1 MNPILYESRETDF
14 NHNGLGKMNETLS
27 AIVTEVA
34 NGEFELE
41 VVYPIGGRLYKH
53 IQDHMLIKAKPNS
66 VDDPHVFRIYEHTID
81 TVGQTV
87 TVYAHTK
94 SNDLGQNLVKDVVI
108 SSLTPQEAMNNMKMN
123 LVEPTDY
130 SFVSDITTRSS
141 TEWKN
146 RNPLNCIAGEEGS
159 LIHYWGGEIKR
170 DNRTIYL
177 YRRRGRD
184 NVAIIRDGKNIN
196 GLSLEYSTKGM
207 VTKIIP
213 YRTYTPEDS
222 EDEVVEYGTPVES
235 QYIGN
240 YPLVYVRAIDY
251 SNDENVTS
259 LETMNTKA
267 TRYFTE
273 NNGVDKPSV
282 NVRMGLVELSDSSE
296 YEKFKDF
303 ENVELFDTVTVYSKQ
318 YDINIETKITTVVYD
333 SLTGKN
339 ISLEMGSYRTG
350 LIESTERTYMEL
362 IGEKEAKLTQTIQVA
377 ANGKNRVFRGVTE
390 PTTGMVKN
398 DIWYQPVGAGETMM
412 YVFDGA
418 YWQLN
423 KVSAGLLGGTLDAE
437 NGDVNLIN
445 VNVANIVGEI
455 SEFIKSYW
463 NNIAGGQ
470 ITIDGNRF
478 EGSDPDGNR
487 SLINTSGQFRS
498 ESGTDGRY
506 GIFDKGRI
514 WFYNEDS
521 SAVLNIGAHPVTG
534 DAGFLKG
541 VLATARAQRLILGR
555 YNDYLTNNI
564 NATVNP
570 YISFEYGATV
580 GDEGNVYIKNWKD
593 VSMSGKHIND
603 VQLIE
608 GYGLAL
614 RSSQGRLIL
623 GAPQPDG
630 KRYNT
635 LEVGFANTKSNGNI
649 DMGGYT
655 ITNQSDIR
663 LKTNVVDSEVNAL
676 HEIERMKFIEYD
688 WDLDNPANDKKPTGR
703 QFGIVAQY
711 SPFLQT
717 KASGSESYLSVD
729 MSKQVNLNS
738 KAIQELKKEN
748 DTLKQEIT
756 DLKKLLIEKGL
767 I

>member
-53 IQDHMLIKAKPNS
+53 IQYHMLIKAKPNS

-87 TVYAHTK
+87 TIHAHTK

-108 SSLTPQEAMNNMKMN
+108 SSLTPQEAMNRMKMN

-170 DNRTIYL
+170 DNRTVYL

-184 NVAIIRDGKNIN
+184 NVAIIRDGKNIS

-213 YRTYTPEDS
+213 YRTYTPENSD
-222 EDEVVEYGTPVES
+222 DEVVEYGTPVES
-235 QYIGN
+235 KYIGN
-240 YPLVYVRAIDY
+240 YPLVYVRAVDY
-251 SNDENVTS
+251 SNDDDVTS
-259 LETMNTKA
+259 LQTMNTKA
-267 TRYFTE
+267 NRYFTE

-282 NVRMGLVELSDSSE
+282 NVSMGLVELSDSSE

-303 ENVELFDTVTVYSKQ
+303 ENVELFDSVTVYSKQ
-318 YDINIETKITTVVYD
+318 YDINIEAKITTVVYD

-339 ISLEMGSYRTG
+339 VSLEMGSYRTG

-362 IGEKEAKLTQTIQVA
+362 IGEKEAKLVQTIQVA
-377 ANGKNRVFRGVTE
+377 ANGKNRVFRGVDE

-398 DIWYQPVGAGETMM
+398 DVWYKPVGAGETMM

-445 VNVANIVGEI
+445 VNVANIVGET
-455 SEFIKSYW
+455 SNFVVSNW
-463 NNIAGGQ
+463 NNNLSDVKITASGVVTSSVDGSYSRLVSGEVRSYNVSGG
-470 ITIDGNRF
+470 TSAVMGNGRSQF
-478 EGSDPDGNR
+478 YIGGSSHLIIGNTLHGSD
-487 SLINTSGQFRS
+487 
-498 ESGTDGRY
+498 Y
-506 GIFDKGRI
+506 
-514 WFYNEDS
+514 
-521 SAVLNIGAHPVTG
+521 IGETGLQIAHTRNFV
-534 DAGFLKG
+534 
-541 VLATARAQRLILGR
+541 IGR
-555 YNDYLTNNI
+555 YNRETHEAGVKLI
-564 NATVNP
+564 P
-570 YISFEYGATV
+570 YITFDYGSA
-580 GDEGNVYIKNWKD
+580 GNEDTGRIRFRKETHFID
-593 VSMSGKHIND
+593 SGLNF
-603 VQLIE
+603 
-608 GYGLAL
+608 
-614 RSSQGRLIL
+614 RSTTQAIGRI
-623 GAPQPDG
+623 G
-630 KRYNT
+630 
-635 LEVGFANTKSNGNI
+635 EVGVSQNIGIHADNELLLGVNGGGVYGSPVSI
-649 DMGGYT
+649 KRTIIAFGVDLDMGGKS
-655 ITNQSDIR
+655 ILNQSDIR
-663 LKTNVVDSEVNAL
+663 LKTNVIDSQLEAL
-676 HEIERMKFIEYD
+676 KEIERMRFIEYD
-688 WDLDNPANDKKPTGR
+688 WDLTNPANKDKTEGR
-703 QFGIVAQY
+703 NFGIVAQY

-717 KASGSESYLSVD
+717 KAGEVDSYLSVD
-729 MSKQVNLNS
+729 MTKQVNLNS
-738 KAIQELKKEN
+738 KAIQELLSRIRVLEAR
-748 DTLKQEIT
+748 Q
-756 DLKKLLIEKGL
+756 
-767 I
+767 

>member
-14 NHNGLGKMNETLS
+14 NHNGLGKMSETLS

-41 VVYPIGGRLYKH
+41 VIYPIGGRLYKH

-66 VDDPHVFRIYEHTID
+66 VDDPHVFRIYEHIID

-87 TVYAHTK
+87 TIYAHTK

-108 SSLTPQEAMNNMKMN
+108 NSLTPQEAMNNMKMN

-141 TEWKN
+141 TKWEN

-222 EDEVVEYGTPVES
+222 DDEVVEYGTPVES

-251 SNDENVTS
+251 SNDDDVTS
-259 LETMNTKA
+259 LQTMNTKA
-267 TRYFTE
+267 NRYFTE

-282 NVRMGLVELSDSSE
+282 NVNVNLVELSDSSE

-318 YDINIETKITTVVYD
+318 YDINIEAKITTLAYD

-339 ISLEMGSYRTG
+339 VSLEMGSYRTG

-362 IGEKEAKLTQTIQVA
+362 IGEKEAKLVQTIQVA
-377 ANGKNRVFRGVTE
+377 ANGKNRVFRGVDE

-398 DIWYQPVGAGETMM
+398 DVWYKPVGAGETMM

-445 VNVANIVGEI
+445 VNVANIVGET
-455 SEFIKSYW
+455 SNFVVSNW
-463 NNIAGGQ
+463 NNNLSDVKITASGVVTSSVDGSYSRLVSGEVRSYNVSGG
-470 ITIDGNRF
+470 TSAVMGNGRSQF
-478 EGSDPDGNR
+478 YIGGSSHLIIGNTLHGSDYIGETGLQIAHTRNFVIGRYDRETHEASVKLIPYITFDYGSAGNEDTGR
-487 SLINTSGQFRS
+487 IRFRKETHFIDSGLNFRS
-498 ESGTDGRY
+498 TTQA
-506 GIFDKGRI
+506 IGRI
-514 WFYNEDS
+514 GEVGVS
-521 SAVLNIGAHPVTG
+521 QNIGIHADNELLLGVNGGGVYGSPVSIKRT
-534 DAGFLKG
+534 
-541 VLATARAQRLILGR
+541 LI
-555 YNDYLTNNI
+555 
-564 NATVNP
+564 A
-570 YISFEYGATV
+570 F
-580 GDEGNVYIKNWKD
+580 NVD
-593 VSMSGKHIND
+593 
-603 VQLIE
+603 L
-608 GYGLAL
+608 
-614 RSSQGRLIL
+614 
-623 GAPQPDG
+623 
-630 KRYNT
+630 
-635 LEVGFANTKSNGNI
+635 
-649 DMGGYT
+649 DMGGKA
-655 ITNQSDIR
+655 ILSQSDIR
-663 LKTNVVDSEVNAL
+663 LKTNIVDSELEAL
-676 HEIERMKFIEYD
+676 KEIERMKFIEYD
-688 WDLDNPANDKKPTGR
+688 WDLTNPANKDKTEGR
-703 QFGIVAQY
+703 NFGIVAQY

-717 KASGSESYLSVD
+717 KAGEADSYLSVD
-729 MSKQVNLNS
+729 MTKQVNLNS
-738 KAIQELKKEN
+738 KAIQELLNRIKVLEAK
-748 DTLKQEIT
+748 I
-756 DLKKLLIEKGL
+756 
-767 I
+767 

>member
-1 MNPILYESRETDF
+1 MAILTMNPILYESRETDF

-41 VVYPIGGRLYKH
+41 VVYPLGGRLYKY

-87 TVYAHTK
+87 TIHAHTK

-108 SSLTPQEAMNNMKMN
+108 NSLTPQEAMNNMKAN
-123 LVEPTDY
+123 LVEPTEY

-222 EDEVVEYGTPVES
+222 DDEVVEYGTPVES

-251 SNDENVTS
+251 SNDDDVTS
-259 LETMNTKA
+259 LQTMNTKA
-267 TRYFTE
+267 SRYFTE

-282 NVRMGLVELSDSSE
+282 NVSMGLVELSDSSE

-318 YDINIETKITTVVYD
+318 YDIHIETKITTVEYD

-362 IGEKEAKLTQTIQVA
+362 IGEKEAKLIQTIQVA
-377 ANGKNRVFRGVTE
+377 ANGKNRIFRGVTE
-390 PTTGMVKN
+390 PVTGMVKN
-398 DIWYQPVGAGETMM
+398 DIWYQP
-412 YVFDGA
+412 
-418 YWQLN
+418 
-423 KVSAGLLGGTLDAE
+423 
-437 NGDVNLIN
+437 
-445 VNVANIVGEI
+445 
-455 SEFIKSYW
+455 
-463 NNIAGGQ
+463 
-470 ITIDGNRF
+470 
-478 EGSDPDGNR
+478 
-487 SLINTSGQFRS
+487 
-498 ESGTDGRY
+498 
-506 GIFDKGRI
+506 
-514 WFYNEDS
+514 
-521 SAVLNIGAHPVTG
+521 
-534 DAGFLKG
+534 
-541 VLATARAQRLILGR
+541 
-555 YNDYLTNNI
+555 
-564 NATVNP
+564 
-570 YISFEYGATV
+570 
-580 GDEGNVYIKNWKD
+580 
-593 VSMSGKHIND
+593 
-603 VQLIE
+603 
-608 GYGLAL
+608 
-614 RSSQGRLIL
+614 
-623 GAPQPDG
+623 
-630 KRYNT
+630 
-635 LEVGFANTKSNGNI
+635 
-649 DMGGYT
+649 
-655 ITNQSDIR
+655 
-663 LKTNVVDSEVNAL
+663 
-676 HEIERMKFIEYD
+676 
-688 WDLDNPANDKKPTGR
+688 
-703 QFGIVAQY
+703 
-711 SPFLQT
+711 
-717 KASGSESYLSVD
+717 
-729 MSKQVNLNS
+729 
-738 KAIQELKKEN
+738 
-748 DTLKQEIT
+748 
-756 DLKKLLIEKGL
+756 
-767 I
+767 

>member
-41 VVYPIGGRLYKH
+41 VVYPIGGRLYKR

-81 TVGQTV
+81 TVEQTV
-87 TVYAHTK
+87 TIYAHTK

-108 SSLTPQEAMNNMKMN
+108 NSLTPQEAMNTMKTN

-222 EDEVVEYGTPVES
+222 DDEVVEYGTPVES

-251 SNDENVTS
+251 SNDDDVTS
-259 LETMNTKA
+259 LQTMNTKA
-267 TRYFTE
+267 SRYFTE
-273 NNGVDKPSV
+273 NNGVDKPNV
-282 NVRMGLVELSDSSE
+282 NVSMGLVELSDSSE

-318 YDINIETKITTVVYD
+318 YDIHIETKITTVVYD

-350 LIESTERTYMEL
+350 LIEDTERTYMEL
-362 IGEKEAKLTQTIQVA
+362 IGEKEAKLVQTIQVA
-377 ANGKNRVFRGVTE
+377 ANGKNRVFRGVDE

-463 NNIAGGQ
+463 NAINSQ
-470 ITIDGNRF
+470 ITIDGTKF
-478 EGSDPDGNR
+478 EGRDLDGNR
-487 SLINTSGQFRS
+487 SIINTSGQFRS

-506 GIFDKGRI
+506 GIFEKGRI
-514 WFYNEDS
+514 WFYNEDG

-534 DAGFLKG
+534 EAGFLKG

-555 YNDYLTNNI
+555 YNDYLTSNI

-580 GDEGNVYIKNWKD
+580 GDEENVYIKNWKD

-603 VQLIE
+603 VRRVE
-608 GYGLAL
+608 GYELAV
-614 RSSQGRLIL
+614 RSSQGSLIL
-623 GAPQPDG
+623 GASQPDG

-676 HEIERMKFIEYD
+676 REIERMKFIEYD
-688 WDLDNPANDKKPTGR
+688 WDLENPTNDKKPTGR

-748 DTLKQEIT
+748 DTLKQEIA

>member
-14 NHNGLGKMNETLS
+14 NHNGLGKMSETLS

-66 VDDPHVFRIYEHTID
+66 VDDPHVFRIYEHVID

-87 TVYAHTK
+87 TMYAHTK

-108 SSLTPQEAMNNMKMN
+108 NSLTPQEAMNSMKMN

-130 SFVSDITTRSS
+130 SFVSDVTTRSS
-141 TEWKN
+141 TKWEN

-213 YRTYTPEDS
+213 YRTYTPENSD
-222 EDEVVEYGTPVES
+222 DEIVEYGTPVES
-235 QYIGN
+235 KYIGN
-240 YPLVYVRAIDY
+240 YPVVYVRAIDY
-251 SNDENVTS
+251 SNDDDVTS
-259 LETMNTKA
+259 LQTMNTKA
-267 TRYFTE
+267 SRYFTE

-282 NVRMGLVELSDSSE
+282 NVNVNLVELSDSSE

-318 YDINIETKITTVVYD
+318 YDINIEAKITTVVYD

-339 ISLEMGSYRTG
+339 VSLEMGSYRTG
-350 LIESTERTYMEL
+350 LIESTERSYIEL
-362 IGEKEAKLTQTIQVA
+362 IGEKEAKLVQTIQVA
-377 ANGKNRVFRGVTE
+377 ANGKNRVFRGVDE
-390 PTTGMVKN
+390 PATGMVKN

-445 VNVANIVGEI
+445 VNVANIVGDT
-455 SEFIKSYW
+455 SNFIKSWW
-463 NNIAGGQ
+463 NEINNQ
-470 ITIDGNRF
+470 VEITGSNMTISNNKTGEKVVFRDGKIDFTLGANGRHLEYNTEGLILRPFTGNT
-478 EGSDPDGNR
+478 GTA
-487 SLINTSGQFRS
+487 LNTSLHLVGGGTGSHQYINFL
-498 ESGTDGRY
+498 SGDGIRQ
-506 GIFDKGRI
+506 RI
-514 WFYNEDS
+514 TALDNNMYI
-521 SAVLNIGAHPVTG
+521 NIGAIKGRVYVRGPKGEVRSGGITANDFETDPDNNGSNLTMVANLIATPGYGSHHIYIRPQGT
-534 DAGFLKG
+534 G
-541 VLATARAQRLILGR
+541 VLH
-555 YNDYLTNNI
+555 
-564 NATVNP
+564 
-570 YISFEYGATV
+570 V
-580 GDEGNVYIKNWKD
+580 GDG
-593 VSMSGKHIND
+593 
-603 VQLIE
+603 
-608 GYGLAL
+608 
-614 RSSQGRLIL
+614 
-623 GAPQPDG
+623 
-630 KRYNT
+630 
-635 LEVGFANTKSNGNI
+635 
-649 DMGGYT
+649 
-655 ITNQSDIR
+655 TNYYDIR
-663 LKTNVVDSEVNAL
+663 ASAYLNSSSIKFKTNIENYGESALDKIMDLRVVSYDLKKDIAYGVENRQIGFIAEDSPS
-676 HEIERMKFIEYD
+676 I
-688 WDLDNPANDKKPTGR
+688 
-703 QFGIVAQY
+703 
-711 SPFLQT
+711 S
-717 KASGSESYLSVD
+717 SVD
-729 MSKQVNLNS
+729 GGSIDLYKLGS
-738 KAIQELKKEN
+738 LTAKAIQELTVKVNE
-748 DTLKQEIT
+748 LS
-756 DLKKLLIEKGL
+756 KGSL
-767 I
+767 

>member
-66 VDDPHVFRIYEHTID
+66 VDDPHVFRIYEHVID

-87 TVYAHTK
+87 TIYAHTK

-141 TEWKN
+141 TKWEN

-213 YRTYTPEDS
+213 YRTYTPENS
-222 EDEVVEYGTPVES
+222 DEVVEYGTPVES
-235 QYIGN
+235 KYIGN

-251 SNDENVTS
+251 SNDDDVTS
-259 LETMNTKA
+259 LQTMNTKA
-267 TRYFTE
+267 NRYFTE
-273 NNGVDKPSV
+273 NNGIDKPSV
-282 NVRMGLVELSDSSE
+282 NVNVNLVELSDSSE

-303 ENVELFDTVTVYSKQ
+303 ENVELFDSVTVYSKQ
-318 YDINIETKITTVVYD
+318 YDINIEAKITTLAYD

-339 ISLEMGSYRTG
+339 VSLEMGSYRTG

-362 IGEKEAKLTQTIQVA
+362 IGEKEAKLVQTIQVA
-377 ANGKNRVFRGVTE
+377 ANGKNRIFRGVTK
-390 PTTGMVKN
+390 PVTGMVKN

-445 VNVANIVGEI
+445 VNVANIVGDT
-455 SEFIKSYW
+455 SEFVRSAW
-463 NNIAGGQ
+463 NGIASR
-470 ITIDGNRF
+470 ITIDGDEILTIDVSGRYVTLSNGGMRF
-478 EGSDPDGNR
+478 GGGGEEIILRNNTGENPNR
-487 SLINTSGQFRS
+487 SGISLNPVRSTMNAVDFDINTRGNSSLHMGTSDLDLGYRLRLANEEQNKNNYYISLKTGTRFSFELNKAAAGTSTKNALEVEVMDGAGTMRVGRNPQHGSSMWLVNDDVIFAKGGTNNRVSVFAGKFAGQSFNYL
-498 ESGTDGRY
+498 EG
-506 GIFDKGRI
+506 DKI
-514 WFYNEDS
+514 YSIEKTIS
-521 SAVLNIGAHPVTG
+521 S
-534 DAGFLKG
+534 
-541 VLATARAQRLILGR
+541 ILGW
-555 YNDYLTNNI
+555 I
-564 NATVNP
+564 
-570 YISFEYGATV
+570 G
-580 GDEGNVYIKNWKD
+580 KNGQWA
-593 VSMSGKHIND
+593 
-603 VQLIE
+603 E
-608 GYGLAL
+608 
-614 RSSQGRLIL
+614 
-623 GAPQPDG
+623 
-630 KRYNT
+630 
-635 LEVGFANTKSNGNI
+635 
-649 DMGGYT
+649 
-655 ITNQSDIR
+655 
-663 LKTNVVDSEVNAL
+663 
-676 HEIERMKFIEYD
+676 
-688 WDLDNPANDKKPTGR
+688 
-703 QFGIVAQY
+703 
-711 SPFLQT
+711 
-717 KASGSESYLSVD
+717 
-729 MSKQVNLNS
+729 
-738 KAIQELKKEN
+738 
-748 DTLKQEIT
+748 
-756 DLKKLLIEKGL
+756 
-767 I
+767 

>member
-14 NHNGLGKMNETLS
+14 NHNGLGKMGETLS

-87 TVYAHTK
+87 TIYAHTK

-123 LVEPTDY
+123 LIEPTDY

-184 NVAIIRDGKNIN
+184 NVAIIRDGKNID

-207 VTKIIP
+207 VTKVIP

-222 EDEVVEYGTPVES
+222 DDEVVEYGTPVES

-251 SNDENVTS
+251 SNDDDVTS
-259 LETMNTKA
+259 LQTMNTKA
-267 TRYFTE
+267 NRYFTE

-282 NVRMGLVELSDSSE
+282 NVNMSLVELSDSSE

-318 YDINIETKITTVVYD
+318 YDIQIEAKITTLVYD
-333 SLTGKN
+333 SLAGKN
-339 ISLEMGSYRTG
+339 ISIEMGSYRTG

-362 IGEKEAKLTQTIQVA
+362 IGEKEAKLIQTIQVA
-377 ANGKNRVFRGVTE
+377 ANGKNRVFRGVDE

-398 DIWYQPVGAGETMM
+398 DLWYKPVGDGETEM
-412 YVFDGA
+412 YQFDGA
-418 YWQLN
+418 YWQLILSTLDTTNVQHEVEAAISEAESAKQAAEQSFTDAVAEADRLVAAQTEAFDAEMTLRKGEILESKEQADLAVSKADSNAESIFGKLDLSVYEAN
-423 KVSAGLLGGTLDAE
+423 KTKVETNINGLQTTVSNKADKSQITQLETSISTKVESATYNTKMTQLDNAINLRVVQGDVTDAILADKTIKDTRWTNELPSWYFANYPAQRVEEFKRRSLLGVPGVDTC
-437 NGDVNLIN
+437 
-445 VNVANIVGEI
+445 
-455 SEFIKSYW
+455 
-463 NNIAGGQ
+463 Q
-470 ITIDGNRF
+470 IGYR
-478 EGSDPDGNR
+478 R
-487 SLINTSGQFRS
+487 S
-498 ESGTDGRY
+498 
-506 GIFDKGRI
+506 
-514 WFYNEDS
+514 
-521 SAVLNIGAHPVTG
+521 
-534 DAGFLKG
+534 
-541 VLATARAQRLILGR
+541 
-555 YNDYLTNNI
+555 
-564 NATVNP
+564 
-570 YISFEYGATV
+570 
-580 GDEGNVYIKNWKD
+580 
-593 VSMSGKHIND
+593 
-603 VQLIE
+603 
-608 GYGLAL
+608 
-614 RSSQGRLIL
+614 
-623 GAPQPDG
+623 
-630 KRYNT
+630 
-635 LEVGFANTKSNGNI
+635 
-649 DMGGYT
+649 MGGFFRWCDCPECIFWRWRIYT
-655 ITNQSDIR
+655 
-663 LKTNVVDSEVNAL
+663 LWK
-676 HEIERMKFIEYD
+676 
-688 WDLDNPANDKKPTGR
+688 
-703 QFGIVAQY
+703 
-711 SPFLQT
+711 
-717 KASGSESYLSVD
+717 
-729 MSKQVNLNS
+729 
-738 KAIQELKKEN
+738 
-748 DTLKQEIT
+748 
-756 DLKKLLIEKGL
+756 
-767 I
+767 